1 MKIPKLLLFGLI
13 SIFLCCF
20 NSLTFAATVYDDFNG
35 SSIDT
40 AKWELYESAEEVFS
54 QSGGLLNASTPSN
67 GVYGYLGTKKRFRG
81 DFEITLDFRNFQT
94 TATSSANNDPQISL
108 EVSKYEDNGNN
119 FIFIFR
125 GWSENV
131 GHNFFSNGK
140 LDGSWQSGS
149 SASATSQA
157 GLLRITRTG
166 STITTYY
173 YKDSSWTMLKSF
185 TGAFT
190 EDVVAQIG
198 VYTGDDGNFSVSCD
212 YIEYVGQLVGWAG
225 SWLLLLLGD

>member
-1 MKIPKLLLFGLI
+1 MKIAKLLLFGLI

-35 SSIDT
+35 SGIDIT
-40 AKWELYESAEEVFS
+40 KWELYQSAEEVLS
-54 QSGGLLNASTPSN
+54 QSGGLLNASTPPN
-67 GVYGYLGTKKRFRG
+67 GVYGNLGTKKTFRG

-108 EVSKYEDNGNN
+108 QVHIDDNN

-125 GWSENV
+125 SWYEGG
-131 GHNFFSNGK
+131 GHGFFSSGK
-140 LDGSWQSGS
+140 IDGSGAIGS
-149 SASATSQA
+149 SAPASSQA

-173 YKDSSWTMLKSF
+173 YENSSWNMLKSF
-185 TGAFT
+185 TGAST
-190 EDVVAQIG
+190 EDVKAQIG
-198 VYTGDDGNFSVSCD
+198 VYTGDNGIFFVSCD
-212 YIEYVGQLVGWAG
+212 YMEYVGQLVGWAG

>member
-20 NSLTFAATVYDDFNG
+20 NSLTFGATVYDDFNG
-35 SSIDT
+35 SSIDIT
-40 AKWELYESAEEVFS
+40 KWELYQSAEEVFS
-54 QSGGLLNASTPSN
+54 QSGGLLNASTPPN
-67 GVYGYLGTKKRFRG
+67 GVYANIITKKRFRG

-94 TATSSANNDPQISL
+94 TATSSANYCPSISL
-108 EVSKYEDNGNN
+108 EVQMHKDHENN
-119 FIFIFR
+119 LIFIFR
-125 GWSENV
+125 GWSEGG
-131 GHNFFSNGK
+131 GHGFFSNGK
-140 LDGSWQSGS
+140 LDGLWQSGS
-149 SASATSQA
+149 SASALSQA

-173 YKDSSWTMLKSF
+173 YEDSSWAMLKSF

-198 VYTGDDGNFSVSCD
+198 ASTGDNGDFSVSCD

>member
-1 MKIPKLLLFGLI
+1 MKSAKLLLFGLI

-35 SSIDT
+35 SSIDIT
-40 AKWELYESAEEVFS
+40 KWELSQSAEEVLS
-54 QSGGLLNASTPSN
+54 QSGGLLNASTPPN
-67 GVYGYLGTKKRFRG
+67 GVYGNLGTKKKFRG
-81 DFEITLDFRNFQT
+81 DFEITLDFRNFGS
-94 TATSSANNDPQISL
+94 TATSSVNDDPNISL
-108 EVSKYEDNGNN
+108 QVHIDGNN
-119 FIFIFR
+119 FIFILR
-125 GWSENV
+125 DWSEGG
-131 GHNFFSNGK
+131 GHGFFSSGS
-140 LDGSWQSGS
+140 LDGLGQSGS
-149 SASATSQA
+149 SASASSQA

-173 YKDSSWTMLKSF
+173 YENSSWAMLNSF

-190 EDVVAQIG
+190 EDVQAQIG

-212 YIEYVGQLVGWAG
+212 YMEYVGQLDGWAG